1 MFDIIGYIV
10 LIYLILTFVFWGIAL
25 TCAHYTKGLR
35 MDIAKARLSS
45 SIGYLKFKCDRRFGF
60 ILGKC
65 LVSFSLLVIF
75 LSWPWFIKGCW
86 DA

>member
-1 MFDIIGYIV
+1 MLEIIGYTV
-10 LIYLILTFVFWGIAL
+10 LIYLALTFLFWGITL
-25 TCAHYTKGLR
+25 TLAHQIKSLR
-35 MDIAKARLSS
+35 MDIAKARLNS

-75 LSWPWFIKGCW
+75 LSWPWFVKECW
-86 DA
+86 